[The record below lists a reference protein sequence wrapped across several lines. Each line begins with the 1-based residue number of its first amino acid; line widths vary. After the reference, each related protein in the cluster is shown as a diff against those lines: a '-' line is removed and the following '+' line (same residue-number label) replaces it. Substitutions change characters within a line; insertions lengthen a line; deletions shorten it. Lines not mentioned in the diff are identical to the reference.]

1 MVCSSFWEHKM
12 FKPLLTLFAAT
23 FFLAACETASTITE
37 EAAGTSA
44 GSTTETSTTASSS
57 TSSTASSSSSS
68 ASASSDADNSA
79 LEAARAEMMSIGD
92 TVLFGYDSSQLSAD
106 AMATLDAQAALLN
119 AKPSFRVKIEGHAD
133 ERGTREYNLALG
145 ERRASATRDYLVAK
159 GVDGSRIRIVSYGKE
174 RPAVVGSNEDAWA
187 KNRRSVTVL
196 N

>member
-1 MVCSSFWEHKM
+1 M
-12 FKPLLTLFAAT
+12 FKPLFTLFAAT
-23 FFLAACETASTITE
+23 FLLAACETASTISE
-37 EAAGTSA
+37 EAAGASDASA
-44 GSTTETSTTASSS
+44 ASSSSTASASSS
-57 TSSTASSSSSS
+57 TDAGSS
-68 ASASSDADNSA
+68 ASASASSEAAAASA
-79 LEAARAEMMSIGD
+79 LDDARSELMSIGD
-92 TVLFGYDSSQLSAD
+92 TVLFGYDSSQLDAD

-145 ERRASATRDYLVAK
+145 ERRASAARDYLVAK

-174 RPAVVGSNEDAWA
+174 RPAVVGSNEEAWA

>member
-1 MVCSSFWEHKM
+1 M
-12 FKPLLTLFAAT
+12 FKPLFTLFAAT
-23 FFLAACETASTITE
+23 FLLAACETASTISE

-44 GSTTETSTTASSS
+44 SDAAASTTETSSTAS
-57 TSSTASSSSSS
+57 ASSSSSS
-68 ASASSDADNSA
+68 SAASSAASNADNSA
-79 LEAARAEMMSIGD
+79 LEAARADMMSIGD
-92 TVLFGYDSSQLSAD
+92 TVLFGYDSSQLSAE

-119 AKPSFRVKIEGHAD
+119 AKQSFRVKIEGHAD

-174 RPAVVGSNEDAWA
+174 RPAVVGSNEDAWM

>member
-1 MVCSSFWEHKM
+1 M
-12 FKPLLTLFAAT
+12 FKPLFTLFAAT
-23 FFLAACETASTITE
+23 FLLAACETASTISE
-37 EAAGTSA
+37 EAAGTSSA
-44 GSTTETSTTASSS
+44 DATASSA
-57 TSSTASSSSSS
+57 SSTASASSSSSSS
-68 ASASSDADNSA
+68 ASAASGADNSA
-79 LEAARAEMMSIGD
+79 LEAARAEMVSIGD

-119 AKPSFRVKIEGHAD
+119 AKPSFRVKVEGHAD

-145 ERRASATRDYLVAK
+145 ERRASAARDYLVAK

-174 RPAVVGSNEDAWA
+174 RPAAVGSNEEAWA